1 MGQWM
6 DYKEKQKISLHT
18 LAENV
23 YDYLRIL
30 ECIQRYNKK
39 TEEVEITRSE
49 YVFIVE
55 SREKDF
61 SRVYTVDHPTAIER
75 KIKRAGEKIGKDKY
89 RARVGELE
97 RIGAELAENFLIRLI
112 VSIPKEETN
121 RKALNEIDKRIKRAE
136 GSVSGFYNEIMNY
149 TERLNEQGIEDSRL
163 LEERLSEIYALEP
176 DVYVKIDK
184 KRVIREIHKA
194 WRIN

>member
-30 ECIQRYNKK
+30 ECIQRYHKK

-49 YVFIVE
+49 DVFIVE
-55 SREKDF
+55 SREKDY
-61 SRVYTVDHPTAIER
+61 SRVYTVDHLTAIER
-75 KIKRAGEKIGKDKY
+75 KIKRAGKEIGKDKY
-89 RARVGELE
+89 RARVNELE

-121 RKALNEIDKRIKRAE
+121 RKALNEIDKRINRAE
-136 GSVSGFYNEIMNY
+136 GTVWGFYNEILSY
-149 TERLNEQGIEDSRL
+149 TEWLTAQGMDDRWI

-176 DVYVKIDK
+176 DIYVKIDK